1 MYLTVSLSPP
11 KTYSLYHSLMMK
23 MKPILLVT
31 LVSLVLGAI
40 PLRGQRSEE
49 EQLKMERKPKTG
61 LFKKRNKR

>member
-31 LVSLVLGAI
+31 LVSLVFGAI